1 MTLQPVEIN
10 PYAPPQ
16 HLTRPDLPVL
26 PPELWGQVRCYATG
40 VSGRGLVRIVRIS
53 GTVEAEIHYDGWTPP
68 SENIYV
74 NGILKGR
81 GNPWDLSLVSPKV
94 EFLIDGP
101 GYAIPSQ
108 IDAQAGLSL
117 RTLFGLRRFQ
127 LTIAGQVVHCE

>member
-1 MTLQPVEIN
+1 MTVRQAEIN

-16 HLTRPDLPVL
+16 HLTQPELPVL
-26 PPELWGQVRCYATG
+26 PPERWNEVRCYASG
-40 VSGRGLVRIVRIS
+40 VSGRGLVRTVRVT

-74 NGILKGR
+74 NGVLKGR
-81 GNPWDLSLVSPKV
+81 GNPWDISLVSPTV

-101 GYAIPSQ
+101 GYAIPAR

-117 RTLFGLRRFQ
+117 WTLFGLRRFR
-127 LTIAGQVVHCE
+127 LTIAGQVVHSE